1 MSVEFKKILI
11 TGANGFLGSHL
22 CFYFAN
28 KGYNVIGTARSN
40 IQTGG
45 LKHKNIKIVKTEYL
59 DDLDNIIKDADYIV
73 HAAAL
78 LSSSFKSKRKDFYE
92 ANVILTEKLLEK
104 AAQSKKLKKF
114 IFISSVGIYG
124 PTGKKCASENMAAG
138 EDLTD
143 YEWSKYEAEKKCQ
156 EFHKQGVPIIILRLS
171 QLYGPGM
178 KYGWPRIFKEISDKK
193 FFLIGRA
200 EGSIQPLYID
210 DAARGIEAAIISEI
224 DSGEL
229 FNVAGREIIILH
241 DLFNQIAGLLYV
253 GKLKNI
259 PYWPVCLLAYFLKFI
274 PASLKPEKLN
284 LLTIHNISFFRESR
298 CYDIMKIAK
307 QLNFN
312 PLIDIKEGLKNTL
325 RWYQESYN
333 KYE

>member
-1 MSVEFKKILI
+1 MPIESKKILI

-22 CFYFAN
+22 CFYFAS
-28 KGYNVIGTARSN
+28 KGYNVTGTVRFNVMVSN
-40 IQTGG
+40 
-45 LKHKNIKIVKTEYL
+45 LKHKNIKIIKTKYQ
-59 DDLDNIIKDADYIV
+59 DDLDEAIKDADYII

-78 LSSSFKSKRKDFYE
+78 LSSSFRSKREDFYK
-92 ANVILTEKLLEK
+92 ANVVLTEKLLEQAVK
-104 AAQSKKLKKF
+104 SKKLKKF

-124 PTGKKCASENMAAG
+124 VTGKKCASEDRAVGNN
-138 EDLTD
+138 LTD

-178 KYGWPRIFKEISDKK
+178 KYGWPRIFKEISNKR

-210 DAARGIEAAIISEI
+210 DAVRGIEAAIISKVN
-224 DSGEL
+224 SGEI
-229 FNVAGREIIILH
+229 FNMAGREIIILH
-241 DLFNQIAGLLYV
+241 NLFNQIAALLNA
-253 GKLKNI
+253 GKFKNI
-259 PYWPVCLLAYFLKFI
+259 PYWPIYMLAYFLKFI
-274 PASLKPEKLN
+274 PASLKSEKLN
-284 LLTIHNISFFRESR
+284 LLTIHNISFFRESH
-298 CYDIMKIAK
+298 CYDIIKAIK

-312 PLIDIKEGLKNTL
+312 PLVDIKEGLKNTL
-325 RWYQESYN
+325 GWYQKSYN